1 MPKLAFKSKRVLNDI
16 ETRGARKHKT
26 GVADSVDS
34 GSAVERQLRAFL
46 DKYSKP
52 STSNE
57 KPKEELSEPKTES
70 EDNLS
75 EEDSLPENGVKPPSK
90 SAGNLT
96 ILIVNS

>member
-1 MPKLAFKSKRVLNDI
+1 VENNAV

-52 STSNE
+52 SISNE
-57 KPKEELSEPKTES
+57 KPPEGLSEPRTES
-70 EDNLS
+70 EEDLS
-75 EEDSLPENGVKPPSK
+75 EEDSLPENGVRPPSK
-90 SAGNLT
+90 SAGSF
-96 ILIVNS
+96 ILIIPK